1 MPALETP
8 SSQETSAPSTPAVT
22 EISSNATEDAT
33 ATGSDENKAI
43 EDALKKEIAGEKE
56 TLVES
61 NEPLCRVGQ
70 MYEHGIGVEKNI
82 QFAIKRYSYAANNVI
97 LNS

>member
-8 SSQETSAPSTPAVT
+8 SSQEASAPSTPAVI
-22 EISSNATEDAT
+22 EISSNATEEPT

-56 TLVES
+56 TLVDD
-61 NEPLCRVGQ
+61 
-70 MYEHGIGVEKNI
+70 
-82 QFAIKRYSYAANNVI
+82 
-97 LNS
+97 LNAEIDIDDEEENHFENTKEGGETGNLP